1 MYGILEGA
9 MEAEHARDIE
19 TLSVE
24 GDRNLSSQPL
34 KFPIGA
40 TYESIFKEEESRLV
54 YFLK

>member
-1 MYGILEGA
+1 